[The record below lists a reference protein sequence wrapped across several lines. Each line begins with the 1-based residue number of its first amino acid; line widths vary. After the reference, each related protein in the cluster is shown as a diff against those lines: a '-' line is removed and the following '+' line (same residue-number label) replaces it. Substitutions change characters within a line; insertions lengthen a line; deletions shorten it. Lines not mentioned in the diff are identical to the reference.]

1 MARCGCGGASGG
13 SGVGVADTPTLDL
26 SLLSSV
32 ISGEVKIDPTTGNLL
47 TATANGLR
55 IDCGDVLTCVGES
68 GGIAVADSPGIDFT
82 LAGSTV
88 SGDLKSVFVQSS
100 AVSFA
105 HTLTG
110 VGAFQDI
117 NEVPDLLIPTDG
129 VYDVMAEASG
139 NATITGAAPGIVV
152 GAGVTFALF
161 KNNVLVA
168 NSETRCILNSQGSSS
183 ADQPAL
189 QLHSSGAVRR
199 LLSCVAGDTFQLY
212 ASRNSVSGTTSQIV
226 SGSDGRSRLSAHRIG
241 A

>member
-1 MARCGCGGASGG
+1 MPRCGCGGAGGG

-47 TATANGLR
+47 TANANGLR
-55 IDCGDVLTCVGES
+55 IDCGAVLACVGES

-100 AVSFA
+100 AVSFT

-110 VGAFQDI
+110 TSTFQDI
-117 NEVPDLLIPTDG
+117 NEVPDLIIPADG
-129 VYDVMAEASG
+129 VYDVMAEGVG
-139 NATITGAAPGIVV
+139 NATITAAAPGDVV
-152 GAGVTFALF
+152 GAAVTLALY
-161 KNNVLVA
+161 KNNVLVP
-168 NSETRCILNSQGSSS
+168 NSETRCMLNSQGSST
-183 ADQPAL
+183 AQQPAL
-189 QLHSSGAVRR
+189 QLHGTGTARR
-199 LLSCVAGDTFQLY
+199 LVSCVAGDTFQMY
-212 ASRNSVSGTTSQIV
+212 ASRNSVAGTTSQIV